1 MDIKIY
7 TATGCS
13 YCEQVKELMERA
25 GLEYTSYLVGTDI
38 TVEQLTNKYPLARG
52 YPYVIIDEKP
62 IGGLVDTAKLFIE
75 MGLVSSKRK

>member
-7 TATGCS
+7 TAAGCS

-25 GLEYTSYLVGTDI
+25 GLEYTAYLVGTDI
-38 TVEQLTNKYPLARG
+38 TVEQLKNKYPLAVG

-62 IGGLVDTAKLFIE
+62 IGGLVDTAKLFIQ
-75 MGLVSSKRK
+75 MGLVSSKTK